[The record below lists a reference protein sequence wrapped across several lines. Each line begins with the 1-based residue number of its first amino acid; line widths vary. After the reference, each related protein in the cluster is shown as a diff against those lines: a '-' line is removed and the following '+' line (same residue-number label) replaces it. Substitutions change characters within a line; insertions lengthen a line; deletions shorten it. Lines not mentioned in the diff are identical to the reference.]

1 VIGEISVFRT
11 ALSLFVLMV
20 LTFSLLTSG
29 ANADDNI
36 FTSTRLLKDET
47 IRLGNESLD
56 VVETP
61 LDYKGYGLIG
71 TLATAGA
78 VGLTYVFDGD
88 IRSDLQ
94 GTKSSALNT
103 ATDAG
108 EIIGNPF
115 VHLGVAG
122 SVYCGGILADSPK
135 WRETGL
141 MLGEA
146 AILADATSFV
156 LGKAI
161 GRSRPFVTGDK
172 GSFKPFQFESDYD
185 SMPSTH
191 AASSFAMASVLAS
204 SSDSLLAK
212 TFYYSLATFA
222 GFSRMYQDKHWASDV
237 VLGAATGELCGQ
249 IVTRYH
255 FSHDKL
261 ALVPMVSG
269 DNASLALVGRW

>member
-1 VIGEISVFRT
+1 VARMSIFLLV
-11 ALSLFVLMV
+11 VLV
-20 LTFSLLTSG
+20 LNESFFSNW

-36 FTSTRLLKDET
+36 FTSTRLLKDEAV
-47 IRLGNESLD
+47 RLGNVSLE

-61 LDYKGYGLIG
+61 LDYKGYGLLG

-88 IRSDLQ
+88 IRRDLQ
-94 GTKSSALNT
+94 ETKSSALNT

-204 SSDSLLAK
+204 STDSLLAK

-237 VLGAATGELCGQ
+237 VLGAAIGELCGRV
-249 IVTRYH
+249 VTRYH
-255 FSHDKL
+255 TSHSKL
-261 ALVPMVSG
+261 ALAPMVSG
-269 DNASLALVGRW
+269 DGASLALVGVW